1 MPKCTQNAKSRVY
14 ESLQGCS
21 RTRHGHHRLHGHHMN
36 WSCRS
41 LWSSLARGYV
51 LLGRSKSVFTLFSCY
66 FLDGV
71 VWVAFHQYLPRSK
84 YDDTFKVLEIAS
96 LETSLEK
103 VAEAGARC
111 FFWVASG
118 WVETKLCFFISTKG
132 TFLKKV
138 SFWDTIIKRLI
149 LVSTFYTWNISL
161 QHSSSLLV
169 SYRTPYFSW
178 FGGHW
183 WGNFSRVKQDDDP
196 LQMEGDFI
204 LSRLLNLLSNW

>member
-1 MPKCTQNAKSRVY
+1 MVIQNKPRLIPEPMPKCSQNAKSRVY

-84 YDDTFKVLEIAS
+84 YDDTFKVLEITS

-118 WVETKLCFFISTKG
+118 WVETKLCFFISTED
-132 TFLKKV
+132 L
-138 SFWDTIIKRLI
+138 WPMITIPSI
-149 LVSTFYTWNISL
+149 T
-161 QHSSSLLV
+161 
-169 SYRTPYFSW
+169 
-178 FGGHW
+178 
-183 WGNFSRVKQDDDP
+183 
-196 LQMEGDFI
+196 
-204 LSRLLNLLSNW
+204 SNPIHI